1 MIDIVH
7 FTISKYGLIVES
19 TICIVDKRKN
29 QVIVGSTIRRK
40 CFIYKYFSIRIPQK
54 VQAYILYFSFPFK
67 VRVLHK
73 KHPFVR

>member
-29 QVIVGSTIRRK
+29 QIIVGSTIRVK
-40 CFIYKYFSIRIPQK
+40 CFIFKDFSIPED
-54 VQAYILYFSFPFK
+54 
-67 VRVLHK
+67 
-73 KHPFVR
+73 

>member
-40 CFIYKYFSIRIPQK
+40 CFIYKYFSIPED
-54 VQAYILYFSFPFK
+54 
-67 VRVLHK
+67 
-73 KHPFVR
+73 

>member
-29 QVIVGSTIRRK
+29 QVIVGSTIRVK
-40 CFIYKYFSIRIPQK
+40 CFIFKDFSIPEDLK
-54 VQAYILYFSFPFK
+54 DKYLLLYFS
-67 VRVLHK
+67 
-73 KHPFVR
+73 

>member
-29 QVIVGSTIRRK
+29 QVIVGSTIRVK
-40 CFIYKYFSIRIPQK
+40 CFIFLRILVYRK
-54 VQAYILYFSFPFK
+54 IKKTSTSYCIL
-67 VRVLHK
+67 VEVL
-73 KHPFVR
+73 

>member
-29 QVIVGSTIRRK
+29 QVIVGSTMK
-40 CFIYKYFSIRIPQK
+40 CFIFKDFSIPED
-54 VQAYILYFSFPFK
+54 
-67 VRVLHK
+67 
-73 KHPFVR
+73 

>member
-1 MIDIVH
+1 IVWN
-7 FTISKYGLIVES
+7 
-19 TICIVDKRKN
+19 TICNLQEYTRGL
-29 QVIVGSTIRRK
+29 IVGSTIRRK

>member
-29 QVIVGSTIRRK
+29 QVIVGSTIRVK
-40 CFIYKYFSIRIPQK
+40 CFI
-54 VQAYILYFSFPFK
+54 FK
-67 VRVLHK
+67 DTGRLKRQVPLIV
-73 KHPFVR
+73 F